1 MEKQVVIEEFAKKQF
16 NEKVMRSSLPL
27 SVFKKYQQ
35 ALCHETEIDRETADA
50 IAHAM
55 KIWAIDLGATHFCH
69 WFQPM
74 TGLTA
79 EKHESFIQMDG
90 EGEPIARLSGKS
102 LLKGETDGSSFPNG
116 GLRTAFEARG
126 YTYLDITSYAFV
138 RGHVLFIPC
147 VFVSYT
153 GAKLD
158 QKLPLLVALE
168 KMNVNAAK
176 ILRKL
181 GYDGFKSVKAM
192 IGLEQEYFLVDKA
205 QALMRPDI
213 VFTGKTLFG
222 ESMPKDQGMNDHY
235 FGALTERV
243 SSFMKEVNQKCWEVG
258 IYASIEHN
266 EVAPGQYEFVS
277 IYNNVNVAVDQNMV
291 VMDILKRMALR
302 HDLICLLN
310 EKPFDGV
317 NGSGKHNNFSLMT
330 DTGMN
335 LFELG
340 EDHSSNLRFLVFA
353 TAFIQAVDRY
363 ATLIRMACSDAG
375 NDYRLGGHEAPPA
388 IVSVFLGD
396 HLHRVF
402 EELANRPNVTPLE
415 FEKLYSPINN
425 LSALPLDITDRN
437 RTSPVSFTGNKF
449 EIRILG
455 SSRNPAAL
463 NTVLLAGI
471 AEALGEIDLKLK
483 DIEPEK
489 LSEGIIKLAHEIL
502 SCHHRVLFAGD
513 GYKKEWAEEAARRGL
528 ENYPHY
534 IDSVETLKTPLVRR
548 MLSSLNVLSEAEID
562 ARYEIYYTEFIETVL
577 TQGKTLVSMVDKGII
592 PALIK
597 TAALYKSTAIAM
609 NGSATAIAKRS
620 AECGRLIDELDRH
633 NELLSAGIKLAS
645 GNHSKKEK
653 AEMCVHSIRPLLQEI
668 KDLCNQAERILPKEY
683 YPYPTLSDLIV

>member
-1 MEKQVVIEEFAKKQF
+1 MEKQVIIEEFAIKQF
-16 NEKVMRSSLPL
+16 NEKVMRNLLPL
-27 SVFKKYQQ
+27 SVFKKWQQ
-35 ALCHETEIDRETADA
+35 AVCNETQIDRETADA

-79 EKHESFIQMDG
+79 EKHESFVQMDS
-90 EGEPIARLSGKS
+90 EGQPIIRLSGKS

-126 YTYLDITSYAFV
+126 HTYLDITSYAFV

-158 QKLPLLVALE
+158 HKLPLLVALE
-168 KMNVNAAK
+168 KMNANASK
-176 ILRKL
+176 VLRKL
-181 GYDGFKSVKAM
+181 GYQSFKSVKAM
-192 IGLEQEYFLVDKA
+192 IGLEQEYFLVDKE
-205 QALMRPDI
+205 QALKRPDI
-213 VFTGKTLFG
+213 VFSGKTLMG

-258 IYASIEHN
+258 IYASTEHN

-277 IYNNVNVAVDQNMV
+277 IFSNVNLAVDQNMV
-291 VMDILKRMALR
+291 VMDILKRIALR

-317 NGSGKHNNFSLMT
+317 NGSGKHNNFSLCT
-330 DTGMN
+330 DSGMN

-340 EDHSSNLRFLVFA
+340 EDVSSNLRFMLFA
-353 TAFIQAVDRY
+353 SAFIQTVDRY
-363 ATLIRMACSDAG
+363 ATLIRMSCSDAG

-388 IVSVFLGD
+388 IVSIFLGD

-402 EELANRPNVTPLE
+402 EDLATKADLSRVEL
-415 FEKLYSPINN
+415 EKMYSPIQN

-455 SSRNPAAL
+455 SSRSASAL
-463 NTVLLAGI
+463 NTALLAGI
-471 AEALGEIDLKLK
+471 AEALGEIDKKLEGC
-483 DIEPEK
+483 EPENIQK
-489 LSEGIIKLAHEIL
+489 RIVEIVHDIL
-502 SCHHRVLFAGD
+502 VKHHRVLFAGD
-513 GYKKEWAEEAARRGL
+513 GYSKEWTEEAKRRGL
-528 ENYPHY
+528 DNFPNY
-534 IDSVETLKTPLVRR
+534 IDSVETLKEPHVRR
-548 MLSSLNVLSEAEID
+548 MLSSLGVLSEEEID
-562 ARYEIYYTEFIETVL
+562 ARYDIYYNEFNQTVI
-577 TQGKTLVSMVDKGII
+577 TQAKTLISMVDKGII
-592 PALIK
+592 PALVKTLTIFKSADIATTHCVEALQKK
-597 TAALYKSTAIAM
+597 TALFGA
-609 NGSATAIAKRS
+609 
-620 AECGRLIDELDRH
+620 LIDDLYEN
-633 NELLSAGIKLAS
+633 NELLNDSIKS
-645 GNHSKKEK
+645 VIQCCDKKK
-653 AEMCVHSIRPLLQEI
+653 AAAILLNKVRPLLQTI
-668 KDLCNQAERILPKEY
+668 KTLCNNAEHNIPEEY
-683 YPYPTLSDLIV
+683 YPYPTLQDLIV

>member
-1 MEKQVVIEEFAKKQF
+1 MEKQIIIEEFGKKQF
-16 NEKVMRSSLPL
+16 NEKVMRDSLPL
-27 SVFKKYQQ
+27 SVYKKWQQ
-35 ALCHETEIDRETADA
+35 ATCNETQIDRETADA

-55 KIWAIDLGATHFCH
+55 KVWAIDLGATHFCH

-79 EKHESFIQMDG
+79 EKHEAFVQMDSDG
-90 EGEPIARLSGKS
+90 QPIARLSGKS

-168 KMNVNAAK
+168 KVNANASEVLK
-176 ILRKL
+176 KL
-181 GYDGFKSVKAM
+181 GYSGFKSVKAM
-192 IGLEQEYFLVDKA
+192 IGLEQEYFLVDKE
-205 QALMRPDI
+205 QALKRPDI
-213 VFTGKTLFG
+213 IFTGKTLFG

-258 IYASIEHN
+258 IFASTEHN

-277 IYNNVNVAVDQNMV
+277 IFTNVNLAVDQNMV

-317 NGSGKHNNFSLMT
+317 NGSGKHNNFSLAT
-330 DTGMN
+330 DKGMN

-340 EDHSSNLRFLVFA
+340 ENPTDNLRFLVFA

-388 IVSVFLGD
+388 IVSIFLGD
-396 HLHRVF
+396 HLHR
-402 EELANRPNVTPLE
+402 L
-415 FEKLYSPINN
+415 FEKLASKPNISPVELEKMYSPVKN

-449 EIRILG
+449 EVRILG
-455 SSRNPAAL
+455 SSRSASAL

-471 AEALGEIDLKLK
+471 AESLGEISKLMGDVSEDK
-483 DIEPEK
+483 LPEK
-489 LSEGIIKLAHEIL
+489 ILEIVHKIL
-502 SCHHRVLFAGD
+502 VRHSRVLFAGD
-513 GYKKEWAEEAARRGL
+513 GYSTAWQEEAKRRGL
-528 ENYPHY
+528 DNLPNY
-534 IDSVETLKTPLVRR
+534 IDSVETLKDKNVRK
-548 MLSSLNVLSEAEID
+548 MLSSLGVLSEVEID
-562 ARYEIYYTEFIETVL
+562 ARYDIYYTEFIQTVL
-577 TQGKTLVSMVDKGII
+577 TQGKTLVTMVNKGII

-597 TAALYKSTAIAM
+597 TIALYKSADIAA
-609 NGSATAIAKRS
+609 NGTISSVGKRS
-620 AECGRLIDELDRH
+620 QKCGQLVDELDR
-633 NELLSAGIKLAS
+633 NIEVLSAGIKLAS
-645 GNHSKKEK
+645 DSRDKKK
-653 AEMCVHSIRPLLQEI
+653 AAEICLTGIRPLLQII
-668 KDLCNQAERILPKEY
+668 KDLCNRAEAIIPKDF
-683 YPYPTLSDLIV
+683 YPYPTLQDLIV

>member
-1 MEKQVVIEEFAKKQF
+1 MEKQIVIEEFGKKQF

-27 SVFKKYQQ
+27 SVYKKYQQ
-35 ALCHETEIDRETADA
+35 AICNETQIDRETADA

-55 KIWAIDLGATHFCH
+55 KVWAIDLGATHFCH

-79 EKHESFIQMDG
+79 EKHEAFVQMDG
-90 EGEPIARLSGKS
+90 DGQPIVRLSGKS

-168 KMNVNAAK
+168 KMNSNASDV
-176 ILRKL
+176 LRKL
-181 GYDGFKSVKAM
+181 GYHDFKSVKAM
-192 IGLEQEYFLVDKA
+192 IGLEQEYFLVDKT
-205 QALMRPDI
+205 QALKRPDI

-258 IYASIEHN
+258 IFASTEHN

-277 IYNNVNVAVDQNMV
+277 IFTNVNVAVDQNMV
-291 VMDILKRMALR
+291 VMDILKRIALR

-317 NGSGKHNNFSLMT
+317 NGSGKHNNFSLGT

-335 LFELG
+335 LFEIG
-340 EDHSSNLRFLVFA
+340 ENVNANLRFLIFA
-353 TAFIQAVDRY
+353 SAFIQAVDRY
-363 ATLIRMACSDAG
+363 ATLIRMTCSDAG

-388 IVSVFLGD
+388 IVSIFLGD
-396 HLHRVF
+396 HLHRLF
-402 EELANRPNVTPLE
+402 EELTDKANISPVELA
-415 FEKLYSPINN
+415 KMYSPVQN
-425 LSALPLDITDRN
+425 LSAIPLDITDRN

-449 EIRILG
+449 EVRILG
-455 SSRNPAAL
+455 SSRSASAL
-463 NTVLLAGI
+463 NTALLAGI
-471 AEALGEIDLKLK
+471 AESLGEISIQLDGVAKEQLHEKVI
-483 DIEPEK
+483 DIVHK
-489 LSEGIIKLAHEIL
+489 IL
-502 SCHHRVLFAGD
+502 VKHSRILFAGD
-513 GYKKEWAEEAARRGL
+513 GYSQEWKNEAKRRGL
-528 ENYPHY
+528 DNFANY
-534 IDSVETLKTPLVRR
+534 IDSVETLKEPHVRK
-548 MLSSLNVLSEAEID
+548 MLSSLGVLSEVEID
-562 ARYEIYYTEFIETVL
+562 ARYDIYYTEFIQAVL
-577 TQGKTLVSMVDKGII
+577 TQAKTLVSMVNKGII
-592 PALIK
+592 PSLIN
-597 TAALYKSTAIAM
+597 TVALYKATDIAANGTIPAI
-609 NGSATAIAKRS
+609 GKRS
-620 AECGRLIDELDRH
+620 QECGRLIDELDRDV
-633 NELLSAGIKLAS
+633 NLLKASIELATDGRD
-645 GNHSKKEK
+645 KKK
-653 AEMCVHSIRPLLQEI
+653 AAEICVTAIRPLLQVIKELCNNAEHI
-668 KDLCNQAERILPKEY
+668 IPKDL
-683 YPYPTLSDLIV
+683 YPYPTLQDLIV

>member
-1 MEKQVVIEEFAKKQF
+1 MEKQVIIEEFAIKQF
-16 NEKVMRSSLPL
+16 NEKVMRNLLPL
-27 SVFKKYQQ
+27 SVFKKWQQ
-35 ALCHETEIDRETADA
+35 AVCNETQIDRETADA

-79 EKHESFIQMDG
+79 EKHESFVQMDS
-90 EGEPIARLSGKS
+90 EGQPIVRLSGKS

-126 YTYLDITSYAFV
+126 HTYLDITSYAFV

-158 QKLPLLVALE
+158 HKLPLLVALE
-168 KMNVNAAK
+168 KMNANASK
-176 ILRKL
+176 VLRKL
-181 GYDGFKSVKAM
+181 GYQSFKSVKAM
-192 IGLEQEYFLVDKA
+192 IGLEQEYFLVDKE
-205 QALMRPDI
+205 QALKRPDI
-213 VFTGKTLFG
+213 VFSGKTLMG

-258 IYASIEHN
+258 IYASTEHN

-277 IYNNVNVAVDQNMV
+277 IFSNVNLAVDQNMV
-291 VMDILKRMALR
+291 VMDILKRIALR

-317 NGSGKHNNFSLMT
+317 NGSGKHNNFSLCT
-330 DTGMN
+330 DSGMN

-340 EDHSSNLRFLVFA
+340 EDVSSNLRFMLFA
-353 TAFIQAVDRY
+353 SAFIQTVDRY
-363 ATLIRMACSDAG
+363 ATLIRMSCSDAG

-388 IVSVFLGD
+388 IVSIFLGD

-402 EELANRPNVTPLE
+402 EDLATKADLSRVEL
-415 FEKLYSPINN
+415 EKMYSPIQN

-455 SSRNPAAL
+455 SSRSASAL
-463 NTVLLAGI
+463 NTALLAGI
-471 AEALGEIDLKLK
+471 AEALGEIDKKLEGC
-483 DIEPEK
+483 EPENIQK
-489 LSEGIIKLAHEIL
+489 RIVEIVHDIL
-502 SCHHRVLFAGD
+502 VKHHRVLFAGD
-513 GYKKEWAEEAARRGL
+513 GYSKEWTEEAKRRGL
-528 ENYPHY
+528 DNFPNY
-534 IDSVETLKTPLVRR
+534 IDSVETLKEPHVRR
-548 MLSSLNVLSEAEID
+548 MLSSLGVLSEEEID
-562 ARYEIYYTEFIETVL
+562 ARYDIYYNEFNQTVI
-577 TQGKTLVSMVDKGII
+577 TQAKTLISMVDKGII
-592 PALIK
+592 PALVKTLTIFKSADIATTHCVEALQKK
-597 TAALYKSTAIAM
+597 TALFGA
-609 NGSATAIAKRS
+609 
-620 AECGRLIDELDRH
+620 LIDDLYEN
-633 NELLSAGIKLAS
+633 NELLNDSIKS
-645 GNHSKKEK
+645 VIQCCDKKK
-653 AEMCVHSIRPLLQEI
+653 AAAILLNKVRPLLQTI
-668 KDLCNQAERILPKEY
+668 KTLCNNAEHNIPEEY
-683 YPYPTLSDLIV
+683 YPYPTLQDLIV

>member
-1 MEKQVVIEEFAKKQF
+1 MEKQIVIEEFGKKQF
-16 NEKVMRSSLPL
+16 NEKVMRSLLPL
-27 SVFKKYQQ
+27 SVYKKYQQ
-35 ALCHETEIDRETADA
+35 AICNETQIDRETADA

-55 KIWAIDLGATHFCH
+55 KVWAIDLGATHFCH

-79 EKHESFIQMDG
+79 EKHEAFVQMDG
-90 EGEPIARLSGKS
+90 DGQPIVRLSGKS

-168 KMNVNAAK
+168 KMNSSASDV
-176 ILRKL
+176 LRKL
-181 GYDGFKSVKAM
+181 GYHDFKSVKAM

-205 QALMRPDI
+205 QALKRPDI

-258 IYASIEHN
+258 IFASTEHN

-277 IYNNVNVAVDQNMV
+277 IFTNVNVAVDQNMV
-291 VMDILKRMALR
+291 VMDILKRIALR

-317 NGSGKHNNFSLMT
+317 NGSGKHNNFSLGT

-335 LFELG
+335 LFEIG
-340 EDHSSNLRFLVFA
+340 ESVNANLRFLIFA
-353 TAFIQAVDRY
+353 SAFIQAVDRY
-363 ATLIRMACSDAG
+363 ATLIRMTCSDAG

-388 IVSVFLGD
+388 IVSIFLGD
-396 HLHRVF
+396 HLHRLF
-402 EELANRPNVTPLE
+402 EELTDKPNISPVELA
-415 FEKLYSPINN
+415 KMYSPVQN
-425 LSALPLDITDRN
+425 LSAIPLDITDRN

-449 EIRILG
+449 EVRILG
-455 SSRNPAAL
+455 SSRSASAL
-463 NTVLLAGI
+463 NTALLAGL
-471 AEALGEIDLKLK
+471 AESLGEISKQIDGVGKEQLHEKV
-483 DIEPEK
+483 IEIVHK
-489 LSEGIIKLAHEIL
+489 IL
-502 SCHHRVLFAGD
+502 VKHSRILFAGD
-513 GYKKEWAEEAARRGL
+513 GYSQEWKDEAKRRGL
-528 ENYPHY
+528 DNFANY
-534 IDSVETLKTPLVRR
+534 IDSVETLKEPHVRK
-548 MLSSLNVLSEAEID
+548 MLSSLGVLSEVEID
-562 ARYEIYYTEFIETVL
+562 ARYDIYYTEFIQTVL
-577 TQGKTLVSMVDKGII
+577 TQAKTLVSMVNKGII
-592 PALIK
+592 PALIN
-597 TAALYKSTAIAM
+597 TVALYKSTDIAA
-609 NGSATAIAKRS
+609 NGTIPSIGKRS
-620 AECGRLIDELDRH
+620 QECGRLIDELDRDV
-633 NELLSAGIKLAS
+633 NLLKASIELAMDGRE
-645 GNHSKKEK
+645 KKK
-653 AEMCVHSIRPLLQEI
+653 AAEICVTAIRPLLQVIKELCNSAEHI
-668 KDLCNQAERILPKEY
+668 IPKDL
-683 YPYPTLSDLIV
+683 YPYPTLQDLIV

>member
-16 NEKVMRSSLPL
+16 NDKVMRSSLPL
-27 SVFKKYQQ
+27 SVYKKYQQ
-35 ALCHETEIDRETADA
+35 AICNETQIDRETADA

-79 EKHESFIQMDG
+79 EKHESFIQMDSDG
-90 EGEPIARLSGKS
+90 QPIARLSGKS

-168 KMNVNAAK
+168 RVNTSASSVLK
-176 ILRKL
+176 KL
-181 GYDGFKSVKAM
+181 GYKDFKSVKAM
-192 IGLEQEYFLVDKA
+192 IGLEQEYFLVDKE
-205 QALMRPDI
+205 QALKRPDI

-243 SSFMKEVNQKCWEVG
+243 SAYMKEVNQKCWEVG
-258 IYASIEHN
+258 IYASTEHN

-277 IYNNVNVAVDQNMV
+277 IFTNVNVAVDQNMV

-302 HDLICLLN
+302 HNMICLLN

-330 DTGMN
+330 DSGMN
-335 LFELG
+335 LFELR
-340 EDHSSNLRFLVFA
+340 EDHVSSLRFLVFT

-363 ATLIRMACSDAG
+363 ATLIRMTCSDAG

-396 HLHRVF
+396 HLHQVF
-402 EELANRPNVTPLE
+402 EELASRPNVTPLE
-415 FEKLYSPINN
+415 LERMYSPMHN

-455 SSRNPAAL
+455 ASRNPAAL
-463 NTVLLAGI
+463 NTALLAGI
-471 AEALGEIDLKLK
+471 AESLGEINARLEGVSKDKLN
-483 DIEPEK
+483 EE
-489 LSEGIIKLAHEIL
+489 IIKTAHDILAK
-502 SCHHRVLFAGD
+502 HHRVLFAGD
-513 GYKKEWAEEAARRGL
+513 GYKKEWQEEAARRGL
-528 ENYPHY
+528 DNFPNY
-534 IDSVETLKTPLVRR
+534 IDSVETFKQPHVRK
-548 MLSSLNVLSEAEID
+548 MFSSLGVLSEAEID
-562 ARYEIYYTEFIETVL
+562 ARYEIYYAEFIETIL
-577 TQGKTLVSMVDKGII
+577 IQGKTLISMVDKGII

-609 NGSATAIAKRS
+609 NGSVSSIAKRS

-645 GNHSKKEK
+645 NNHSKKE
-653 AEMCVHSIRPLLQEI
+653 AADICVKSIRPLLQNI
-668 KDLCNQAERILPKEY
+668 KQLCDEAEHILPKEY
-683 YPYPTLSDLIV
+683 YPFPTLQDLIV